1 MKPDSKGDD
10 NTGEWHD
17 FLETIQAGYRQLNA
31 IERQLDAITEQ
42 DWDGPEAKALRK
54 QFARTFAD
62 VCSREAYAYIEHC
75 RRKGDAVPDLRR
87 HQGIA

>member
-31 IERQLDAITEQ
+31 IERQLEAINGQ
-42 DWDGPEAKALRK
+42 DWNRPEAEALRK
-54 QFARTFAD
+54 EFARTLAD
-62 VCSREAYAYIEHC
+62 VCSREAYIEHC
-75 RRKGDAVPDLRR
+75 RREGKVVPDLRR
-87 HQGIA
+87 HQGTA